1 MKICI
6 PTSSGGHL
14 TQVMTLKPWWGRYE
28 RFFVAYQTPD
38 ADYFLKEERRYVG
51 FGPEHHSVR
60 SALLNFFL
68 ALFVLIRE
76 RPSLVFSFGAGLS
89 APFYWAAWIL
99 HIPSIYIE
107 PYDFIVHPSLTA
119 RIVAPFTTFL
129 FVQHQSLC
137 RAIPGAVFG
146 GSLL

>member
-14 TQVMTLKPWWGRYE
+14 SQVMAVKPWWGNHD
-28 RFFVAYQTPD
+28 RFFVAYNTPD
-38 ADYFLKEERRYVG
+38 ANHFLEKEKKYRG
-51 FGPEHHSVR
+51 FGPEHHNAR

-68 ALFVLIRE
+68 ALFLLARE

-99 HIPSIYIE
+99 RIPSLYIE
-107 PYDFIVHPSLTA
+107 PYDFISRPSLTA
-119 RIVAPFTTFL
+119 RLVAPFVNCL
-129 FVQHQSLC
+129 FVQHRSLC
-137 RAIPGAVFG
+137 RTLRGAVYR
-146 GSLL
+146 GSIL